1 MLLSRARL
9 VVVTG
14 KGGVGRSTTAAAIA
28 RLERSRGRRVL
39 AVDASPS
46 VGLGLALG
54 NPLPPG
60 EMVAIDT
67 DLSALRLTPEA
78 ALDEYVKMTLRAPVS
93 PRSLG
98 PVARIFD
105 FVATAAPAVREILT
119 IGKIGHEVR
128 RGPWD
133 TVVVDGPATG
143 HIVELL
149 DAPAALGELVGIG
162 PLAAESAWL
171 TELLHDDEQT
181 EVVVV
186 TTPEELPVN
195 ETLELVARLG
205 QRTSVTVSTIVVNRM
220 VAALGDAARDEERR
234 LADTDSPVATLA
246 RVAVARAERAI
257 EEAGRLAALE
267 LPIITVPEDDDP
279 VAASAEVLATHW
291 RAT

>member
-1 MLLSRARL
+1 M
-9 VVVTG
+9 
-14 KGGVGRSTTAAAIA
+14 AAALA
-28 RLERSRGRRVL
+28 RLEWSRGRRVL

-54 NPLPPG
+54 HALPPG
-60 EMVAIDT
+60 EQVTIDADCT
-67 DLSALRLTPEA
+67 ALRLTTEA
-78 ALDEYVKMTLRAPVS
+78 ALDEYVKMTLRAPIS

-171 TELLHDDEQT
+171 TALLHDAEAT

-195 ETLELVARLG
+195 ETLELVGRIG
-205 QRTSVTVSTIVVNRM
+205 DRTSVSVSTIIVNRM
-220 VAALGDAARDEERR
+220 VAALGPAAIEEEQR
-234 LADTDSPVATLA
+234 LAEHRSPLATLA
-246 RVAVARAERAI
+246 RVAVARARRAAD
-257 EEAGRLAALE
+257 EAARLSALG
-267 LPIITVPEDDDP
+267 LPLITVPEHDDP
-279 VAASAEVLATHW
+279 VATATEVLGRHW
-291 RAT
+291 RAS